1 MNIRVE
7 ALLTWAQKNERHL
20 GALVFVF
27 GFATDIFTFGELELS
42 WVSLV
47 FVGYLLI
54 TAIAILITHNLY
66 SKDTSSERP
75 VQKTFRIMSPLVAQ
89 FCIGSLLSGTLI
101 FYTRSATLFVSWP
114 FLFLLV
120 IIFFGNE
127 YLRKY
132 KERLTFQAIQFFI
145 VIYSYTLFALPFYT
159 HTLTK
164 QSFLFSTLITLG
176 VSFLFFCLLFYIG
189 KQRFIDSFKRLLG
202 ACTLLTLILIGSYY
216 TGILPPLPLSLKD
229 VGVYHTLERTG
240 TEYILQKEPD
250 APWYRLFATQIVHVK
265 TGELL
270 YGYSAVFAP
279 GAFSTDL
286 MHTWERY
293 DSVERKWVLQSKIA
307 FPLSGGR
314 DAGYRGYSYISAPEP
329 GLWRLSVLSESEQV
343 LGRVQFQVE
352 NVDTDPALE
361 TITK

>member
-1 MNIRVE
+1 MPAYKRV
-7 ALLTWAQKNERHL
+7 LSWAQRNERHL

-54 TAIAILITHNLY
+54 TAIAILITHYLY

-75 VQKTFRIMSPLVAQ
+75 IQKTFRIMSPLVAQ

-114 FLFLLV
+114 FLFLLG

-127 YLRKY
+127 YFRKY

-164 QSFLFSTLITLG
+164 QSFLFSTLITLS
-176 VSFLFFCLLFYIG
+176 VSLLFFCLLFYIG

-229 VGVYHTLERTG
+229 VGVYHSLERSGDQYTV
-240 TEYILQKEPD
+240 QKEQD
-250 APWYRLFATQIVHVK
+250 EPWYTFFRTQTLHV
-265 TGELL
+265 TEGEML

-293 DSVERKWVLQSKIA
+293 DPTLQKWVLQSRIA

-314 DAGYRGYSYISAPEP
+314 DAGYRGYSYISATTP

-352 NVDTDPALE
+352 NVDVEPTLE
-361 TITK
+361 TVTK